1 MGLFGSIIG
10 NASNYSPEAA
20 TKDYGHLLAEG
31 EKIEIA
37 YKLIRDMFIF
47 TPKRLILVDVQGMTG
62 KKIEVKSIPYR
73 SITFFSVETTGH
85 FDLEAELKI
94 WIAGQEAPVEKTFSK
109 SVSIYEV
116 QAVLAQAIADA

>member
-1 MGLFGSIIG
+1 MGLFGSLIG
-10 NASNYSPEAA
+10 NASNFSPEVA
-20 TKDYGHLLAEG
+20 TREYGHLLASG
-31 EKIEIA
+31 ETIEVA
-37 YKLIRDMFIF
+37 YKLVRDMFIF

-85 FDLEAELKI
+85 FDLDAELKI
-94 WIAGQEAPVEKTFSK
+94 WISGQESPVEKTFSK

-116 QAVLAQAIADA
+116 QAVLAQAIAGS

>member
-1 MGLFGSIIG
+1 MGLFGSLIG
-10 NASNYSPEAA
+10 NASNFSPEAA
-20 TKDYGHLLAEG
+20 TKEYGHLLASG
-31 EKIEIA
+31 ETIEVA
-37 YKLIRDMFIF
+37 YKLVRDMFIF

-85 FDLEAELKI
+85 FDLDAELKI
-94 WIAGQEAPVEKTFSK
+94 WISGQESPVEKTFSK

-116 QAVLAQAIADA
+116 QAVLAQAIAGS